1 MTLPNANETNTPT
14 GTTGA
19 VQTQTTPRV
28 ETKPADIAPDDY
40 EKHFADAADAVDAG
54 GLTDLADTGQ
64 KPPDGQSASAT
75 ADKTPATPETPVAQT
90 EKPVATPGA
99 ASPKGVGGEDA
110 AIAQFQKIFLAQ
122 QEEITRLRGG
132 QKAPLPVDDAKAKA
146 KAERQALIE
155 KIHKDYPE
163 LKVVHDAMRED
174 IAEALGRTIRPLE
187 EQFNKT
193 TLENSVADH
202 YKTVTS
208 VHGDYDTITK
218 SPAFASWIQNS
229 QSSEVHRVAMEGT
242 AWEVAGLLTMYKNA
256 AGVQTSAGTGAGVA
270 GTRSAEDEK
279 LLKGMVGVKT
289 RSNAV
294 GTSGAP
300 DPNDYEAAFIEAVK
314 HYSTA
319 IRKGGN

>member
-1 MTLPNANETNTPT
+1 MTLPNAKETTPPT
-14 GTTGA
+14 DTPGA
-19 VQTQTTPRV
+19 VQTQTTPPV

-40 EKHFADAADAVDAG
+40 EQHFSDAVDAG

-64 KPPDGQSASAT
+64 KPPD
-75 ADKTPATPETPVAQT
+75 KTPETPAAQT
-90 EKPVATPGA
+90 EKPALTPGV
-99 ASPKGVGGEDA
+99 ASPDGANGEGEDA

-122 QEEITRLRGG
+122 QEEINRLRGG
-132 QKAPLPVDDAKAKA
+132 QKAPAPIDDAKARA
-146 KAERQALIE
+146 KAERQALID
-155 KIHKDYPE
+155 KTYKDYPE
-163 LKVVHDAMRED
+163 LKFLFTAMRED
-174 IAEALGRTIRPLE
+174 IAESLGQTIKPLE

-193 TLENSVADH
+193 TLEHAVADH
-202 YKTVTS
+202 FKTVTS

-242 AWEVAGLLTMYKNA
+242 AWEVAGLLTLYKNA
-256 AGVQTSAGTGAGVA
+256 TGVQTSAGAGAGVAGMGA
-270 GTRSAEDEK
+270 GTRSAEDKK

-300 DPNDYEAAFIEAVK
+300 DPNDYEAAFNEAAKLLNSVK
-314 HYSTA
+314 G
-319 IRKGGN
+319 R